1 MAGMVLRGA
10 VGLVFGML
18 MMIPVLHRSQR
29 GIGYAGQGKHA
40 QQAARHQRQKNLFHT
55 PTTFL

>member
-1 MAGMVLRGA
+1 MVLRGA
-10 VGLVFGML
+10 VGLVFGVL
-18 MMIPVLHRSQR
+18 MMIPVLHPTQR

-40 QQAARHQRQKNLFHT
+40 QHAARHQGQKNLFHT